1 MTARILLINPNTT
14 AAITDKVVAAARALA
29 PDLTFAGVTG
39 RFGARYVASRAA
51 YAIAGHAALDA
62 WADAGDGHDAVILAC
77 FGDPGL
83 DALRELSSK
92 PVVGMAD
99 AALHAALQLVRRVSI
114 VTGGAR
120 WQSML
125 QDFVAAQGLRDRVA
139 SIRTVAPTGGA
150 IAENPAAAVAV
161 LAEACQRCVADDGAE
176 AVILGGAGLVG
187 LRERV
192 QAQVKAPVI
201 DGLAAAI
208 AAVRG
213 MIAITPPLPTPAPFA
228 PLDPVDCVGLSDALA
243 KHIQGI

>member
-1 MTARILLINPNTT
+1 MTDRILLINPNTT

-29 PDLTFAGVTG
+29 PDVTFTGVTG
-39 RFGARYVASRAA
+39 RFGARYVASRAG

-62 WADAGDGHDAVILAC
+62 WAHAGDDHDAVILAC

-83 DALRELSSK
+83 DALRELSPK

-114 VTGGAR
+114 VTGGVR
-120 WQSML
+120 WQAML
-125 QDFVAAQGLRDRVA
+125 EEFATHQGLRDRLA
-139 SIRTVAPTGGA
+139 SVRPVAPTGGA
-150 IAENPAAAVAV
+150 IAQSPDAAVPALV
-161 LAEACQRCVADDGAE
+161 EACNRCIAEDGAE

-187 LRERV
+187 LREKV

-208 AAVRG
+208 ATARG
-213 MIAITPPLPTPAPFA
+213 MIAVTPPLPAAAPFA
-228 PLDPVDCVGLSDALA
+228 PLDPVECIGLSDALA
-243 KHIQGI
+243 KHIQGR

>member
-1 MTARILLINPNTT
+1 MTDRILLINPNTT

-29 PDLTFAGVTG
+29 PDATFTGVTG
-39 RFGARYVASRAA
+39 RFGARYVASRAG

-62 WADAGDGHDAVILAC
+62 WAHAGDAHDAVVLAC

-83 DALRELSSK
+83 DALRELSPK

-120 WQSML
+120 WPSML
-125 QDFVAAQGLRDRVA
+125 EDFATAQGLRDRLA
-139 SIRTVAPTGGA
+139 SVRAVAPTGGA
-150 IAENPAAAVAV
+150 IAENPDGAIAI
-161 LAEACQRCVADDGAE
+161 LAEACTRCVSEDGAE

-187 LRERV
+187 LRERI

-213 MIAITPPLPTPAPFA
+213 MLAVTPPLPTGAPFA
-228 PLDPVDCVGLSDALA
+228 PLDPVDCIGLSDALA
-243 KHIQGI
+243 KHIQRR